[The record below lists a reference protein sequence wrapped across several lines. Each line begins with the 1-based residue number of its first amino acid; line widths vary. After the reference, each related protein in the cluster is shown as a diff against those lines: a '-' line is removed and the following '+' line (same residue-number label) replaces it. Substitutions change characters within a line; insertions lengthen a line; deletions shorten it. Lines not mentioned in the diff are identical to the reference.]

1 MAFEGLITEL
11 KRFTRERVPGMKA
24 RQSIEALG
32 GPIYDLELEFLSS
45 SRTFGSIMTK
55 EYEDGQTVVC
65 MLKDHDLEVAVM
77 LFSSAN
83 DWVRGMEKGKAF
95 DLRARLVSYDTLYER
110 AIFGH
115 AQEETEEAVSAE
127 APPAAAEPEP
137 VQPIEQ
143 HREVIRRAVRGDATT
158 KRPRRLR
165 NKKVSQRK
173 TFRKSA
179 HAMAPGAIKV
189 WGRPRK
195 LKVSKRPSA
204 RKKSTGHP
212 MPARK
217 PLKKTRKAAVP
228 KFRVT
233 AGPSAQPPSFPRNA
247 TGSQPPPDPALVLRI
262 LRKGTEKG
270 KGVLSSPELQ
280 ILDQA
285 GFGSAVSFPPKNES
299 GSPRIFIGI
308 FLILALVLVLLVDS
322 GFPPGVLIFFF
333 GVGIFGCFFPEIRGF
348 VTDD

>member
-1 MAFEGLITEL
+1 
-11 KRFTRERVPGMKA
+11 
-24 RQSIEALG
+24 
-32 GPIYDLELEFLSS
+32 
-45 SRTFGSIMTK
+45 
-55 EYEDGQTVVC
+55 
-65 MLKDHDLEVAVM
+65 M

-83 DWVRGMEKGKAF
+83 DWVSGMEKGKAF

-115 AQEETEEAVSAE
+115 AREETEEEVSAE

-137 VQPIEQ
+137 VQPVAQ
-143 HREVIRRAVRGDATT
+143 PREVIRRAVRGDATT

-233 AGPSAQPPSFPRNA
+233 AGPLCATPVFSPGPHPVRSPLRIPHSYCESSGREESRGRGSCLPPNCRFSTRPVSAQPYPFPRKTKA
-247 TGSQPPPDPALVLRI
+247 DRPV
-262 LRKGTEKG
+262 
-270 KGVLSSPELQ
+270 SS
-280 ILDQA
+280 
-285 GFGSAVSFPPKNES
+285 SAYS
-299 GSPRIFIGI
+299 
-308 FLILALVLVLLVDS
+308 
-322 GFPPGVLIFFF
+322 
-333 GVGIFGCFFPEIRGF
+333 
-348 VTDD
+348 

>member
-11 KRFTRERVPGMKA
+11 KRFTRERVPGTKA

-65 MLKDHDLEVAVM
+65 ILKDHDLEVAVM

-95 DLRARLVSYDTLYER
+95 DLRARLVSYDTLYGR

-115 AQEETEEAVSAE
+115 AREETEEEVSAE
-127 APPAAAEPEP
+127 LRRQRPNPSPSARRAT
-137 VQPIEQ
+137 
-143 HREVIRRAVRGDATT
+143 REVIRRAVRGDAAT

-195 LKVSKRPSA
+195 LKVSKRPSV

-233 AGPSAQPPSFPRNA
+233 AGPSAQPPSFPRTA
-247 TGSQPPPDPALVLRI
+247 PGSQPPPDPALVLRI
-262 LRKGTEKG
+262 LRKGRVQG

-308 FLILALVLVLLVDS
+308 FLVLALVLVLLVDS

-348 VTDD
+348 VADD